1 MKRIPFLILVV
12 FATLNA
18 SAQFE
23 IEVFS
28 KQDIYDM
35 ASEFPLIRSKKKPD
49 AARRVNEVLH
59 LVMLEKV
66 FSEDDADR
74 FDAVF
79 PKEGDF
85 GGAAEFEYEII
96 TNNERYF
103 SVGITCS
110 YTGAYTE
117 YMTRYFNFD
126 AKTGQQIVLS
136 DIFAET
142 PLVDL
147 ATWVN
152 QSIESEI
159 VDFIDELD
167 ETDEY
172 QNEQI
177 WMYTECLEWISDSD
191 ELSENS
197 FYITDSTMVFVRG
210 RCSNHMMAALDDLW
224 DFYVTYPMDQLESMM
239 NDNGIALL
247 NGKALEFGQNGAPE
261 YKILEGT
268 IGDKYPITAMIHN
281 SYETT
286 YSGWY
291 WYNAVKAPIR
301 LSGTINEQTGMLN
314 LTEDV
319 DGNTTGEME
328 FMIFSDGELVGTWTN
343 AAGDKNLKIVLKPG
357 K

>member
-1 MKRIPFLILVV
+1 MKQFTLLIFTV
-12 FATLNA
+12 FATFTA

-23 IEVFS
+23 IETYS
-28 KQDIYDM
+28 QLDNYDM
-35 ASEFPLIRSKKKPD
+35 HCEFPIIRSKEKPN

-66 FSEDDADR
+66 FKEDDSNR

-79 PKEGDF
+79 PKEDEYS
-85 GGAAEFEYEII
+85 GASEFEYEII
-96 TNNERYF
+96 TNNKRYF

-110 YTGAYTE
+110 YTGAYSE

-126 AKTGQQIVLS
+126 AKTGQQLVLS

-142 PLVDL
+142 PLNDL
-147 ATWVN
+147 ATMVN
-152 QSIESEI
+152 LRIESEI

-167 ETDEY
+167 ANDEY
-172 QNEQI
+172 QSEQI
-177 WMYTECLEWISDSD
+177 SMYTECLEWVSESDYIS
-191 ELSENS
+191 LIS
-197 FYITDSTMVFVRG
+197 FYITDSTMVFVRE

-224 DFYVTYPMDQLESMM
+224 NFHITFPMNLMQDMM
-239 NDNGIALL
+239 NDNGLALL
-247 NGKALEFGQNGAPE
+247 SGKSLSFDQNGVAE

-268 IGDKYPITAMIHN
+268 IGDKYPITAIMHR

-286 YSGWY
+286 FSGFY
-291 WYNAVKAPIR
+291 WYNNVKAPIR

-319 DGNTTGEME
+319 DGNATGEME
-328 FMIFSDGELVGTWTN
+328 LMIFSDGELEGTWTN
-343 AAGDKNLKIVLKPG
+343 LAGNKNLKIVLKPG